1 MRDGALPGH
10 TVAAPEQFRGRPR
23 QPASPVLD
31 EFATLDPTGNA
42 TKAVIVNAL
51 GDGFEFV
58 DPVDVSGYAPLASP
72 AFTGAPTAPTAA
84 PGTNTTQLSTT
95 AFVAAAITSLINSAP
110 GVLDTLDELAAALG
124 DDANFAAT
132 MATALAG
139 KQPLD
144 TQLTDFAALA
154 YAGNALKVLRVNAG
168 ATGLEFAAGGGGG
181 GTTITSGITTIDFGA
196 FPGSS
201 DAKLTITGQAGILAG
216 STVKAYIIAT
226 ATADHTADE
235 HWVETIEV
243 KAGNIVPGTGFD
255 IYAKNT
261 NTLSEPVLEQ
271 WANTRLAGPGT
282 GIKQVRPNLGGG
294 NAPRLYGQFTV
305 AWEWF

>member
-10 TVAAPEQFRGRPR
+10 TIAAPEQFRGLPR

-31 EFATLDPTGNA
+31 EFATLDPTGNDD
-42 TKAVIVNAL
+42 KLVVVNAT
-51 GDGFEFV
+51 GDGFDFI
-58 DPVDVSGYAPLASP
+58 DPVDVSGYAPLLSP
-72 AFTGAPTAPTAA
+72 ALTGTPTAPTAA

-139 KQPLD
+139 KQPLAA
-144 TQLTDFAALA
+144 QLTDFAALA

-181 GTTITSGITTIDFGA
+181 GG
-196 FPGSS
+196 
-201 DAKLTITGQAGILAG
+201 LTYLQ
-216 STVKAYIIAT
+216 
-226 ATADHTADE
+226 
-235 HWVETIEV
+235 
-243 KAGNIVPGTGFD
+243 
-255 IYAKNT
+255 
-261 NTLSEPVLEQ
+261 TLSIT
-271 WANTRLAGPGT
+271 A
-282 GIKQVRPNLGGG
+282 LG
-294 NAPRLYGQFTV
+294 A
-305 AWEWF
+305 

>member
-72 AFTGAPTAPTAA
+72 AFTGTPTAPTAA

-132 MATALAG
+132 MTAALAG

-168 ATGLEFAAGGGGG
+168 ETGLEFATAGGGGG
-181 GTTITSGITTIDFGA
+181 G
-196 FPGSS
+196 
-201 DAKLTITGQAGILAG
+201 LTYLQ
-216 STVKAYIIAT
+216 
-226 ATADHTADE
+226 
-235 HWVETIEV
+235 
-243 KAGNIVPGTGFD
+243 
-255 IYAKNT
+255 
-261 NTLSEPVLEQ
+261 TLSIM
-271 WANTRLAGPGT
+271 A
-282 GIKQVRPNLGGG
+282 LG
-294 NAPRLYGQFTV
+294 V
-305 AWEWF
+305 